1 MEDYKIGAGLAFVIF
16 VIFCVISIGFF
27 IGLYWLISLLVGFK
41 FSIIVPV
48 IAWLVV
54 FLLNLVVQII
64 GSKIQRSR

>member
-1 MEDYKIGAGLAFVIF
+1 MEDYKISAGLAFVVF
-16 VIFCVISIGFF
+16 VMLCIVSLGLF

-41 FSIIVPV
+41 FSLIVPV

-64 GSKIQRSR
+64 GTKLSKR

>member
-16 VIFCVISIGFF
+16 IIFCVISIGFF

-41 FSIIVPV
+41 FSLIVPV